1 MQQLAHGP
9 IEVVI
14 GLSFGIGWGILL
26 MFIPH
31 KDDVSIHY
39 NLHVIH
45 NNNIFP
51 CLDVSLLNINLLIGY
66 VSLVN
71 IPDFCGVWQLEC

>member
-9 IEVVI
+9 LEVVI

-31 KDDVSIHY
+31 KDDVSIHDN
-39 NLHVIH
+39 NLDGSYS
-45 NNNIFP
+45 NALFP
-51 CLDVSLLNINLLIGY
+51 CLDVSP
-66 VSLVN
+66 LVY
-71 IPDFCGVWQLEC
+71 Q

>member
-31 KDDVSIHY
+31 KDDVSI
-39 NLHVIH
+39 
-45 NNNIFP
+45 
-51 CLDVSLLNINLLIGY
+51 
-66 VSLVN
+66 
-71 IPDFCGVWQLEC
+71 QE

>member
-1 MQQLAHGP
+1 MQQLVHGP

-31 KDDVSIHY
+31 KDDVSIHDNTGHSVY
-39 NLHVIH
+39 
-45 NNNIFP
+45 
-51 CLDVSLLNINLLIGY
+51 
-66 VSLVN
+66 
-71 IPDFCGVWQLEC
+71 